1 MVGGCTIPGCYYPH
15 FFSHHVN
22 SSVIKSM
29 RVRGGRLLCQHAD
42 RGTPAHRI
50 ECRLKCKKGWKNAN
64 NIDVTICTK
73 EQAEALA
80 RIKNLTADP
89 FNNHHGLLR
98 KTTNF
103 TTDYLEC
110 RRDLSQSQPYLH
122 GTMTSPRL
130 IPTKGILKTSPPIEQ
145 DDRITVSPLKTG
157 IEDMSGLKVQSVPK
171 SEALDMNTPNNSGV
185 F

>member
-50 ECRLKCKKGWKNAN
+50 ECRLKCKSGWKNAN

-73 EQAEALA
+73 GQVEALA
-80 RIKNLTADP
+80 RIKNITTDT
-89 FNNHHGLLR
+89 FHNHHGLLR

-110 RRDLSQSQPYLH
+110 RRDVSQSQPYLH
-122 GTMTSPRL
+122 KTMSTPRYNHTNTIL
-130 IPTKGILKTSPPIEQ
+130 TPATTTVNDDEIHLSTKMNAIDDIPDLE
-145 DDRITVSPLKTG
+145 
-157 IEDMSGLKVQSVPK
+157 VQHASRYEV
-171 SEALDMNTPNNSGV
+171 ANATNNHI

>member
-50 ECRLKCKKGWKNAN
+50 ECRLKCKNGWKNAN

-73 EQAEALA
+73 GQVEALA
-80 RIKNLTADP
+80 RIKNLTADA
-89 FNNHHGLLR
+89 FHNHHGLLR
-98 KTTNF
+98 KATNF

-110 RRDLSQSQPYLH
+110 HRDLSQPQPYLH
-122 GTMTSPRL
+122 GTIPTPRL
-130 IPTKGILKTSPPIEQ
+130 IESKGILTPTPPIEQ
-145 DDRITVSPLKTG
+145 ADMITISAITTE
-157 IEDMSGLKVQSVPK
+157 IEDMDGLTIQPVSKFEVVNI
-171 SEALDMNTPNNSGV
+171 NTTNNV

>member
-15 FFSHHVN
+15 FFSHHAN
-22 SSVIKSM
+22 SSIIKSM

-73 EQAEALA
+73 GQVEALA
-80 RIKNLTADP
+80 RIKNLTADA
-89 FNNHHGLLR
+89 FHNHHGLLR

-110 RRDLSQSQPYLH
+110 RRDLFQSQTYLH
-122 GTMTSPRL
+122 GTMIS
-130 IPTKGILKTSPPIEQ
+130 PTKGIFTPTPPIEP
-145 DDRITVSPLKTG
+145 DDRVTISTVKTG
-157 IEDMSGLKVQSVPK
+157 IEDVTGLAVQAV
-171 SEALDMNTPNNSGV
+171 SESEVINTNSNNNSGV